1 MRTVRRLLLSK
12 SRDIWSVTPETTVYD
27 AIKLMAEKDIGAV
40 MVLEQGQLVG
50 IMSERDYLQKV
61 VLHGHSSKE
70 TLVGDI
76 MTKRILYV
84 RPEQTIDE
92 CMALMT
98 EKHLRHLPVLDDGRL
113 VGVVSM
119 RDVIAKVIA
128 DKEFLIGQLENY
140 ITEQR
145 SWRGAMAMVE

>member
-1 MRTVRRLLLSK
+1 
-12 SRDIWSVTPETTVYD
+12 
-27 AIKLMAEKDIGAV
+27 
-40 MVLEQGQLVG
+40 
-50 IMSERDYLQKV
+50 
-61 VLHGHSSKE
+61 
-70 TLVGDI
+70 
-76 MTKRILYV
+76 
-84 RPEQTIDE
+84 
-92 CMALMT
+92 MALMT

-145 SWRGAMAMVE
+145 SWRGSMMMVE